1 MQIKVAQVI
10 GLNSD
15 QKAAQVI
22 SSVRDNDNT
31 FFAVLDLSC
40 DDAFTKGRQILSE
53 LSDFYFDFEGSP
65 SEKLNAT
72 SEEVKGKF
80 PEEEYSLLLSS
91 ISGKVLYLLSGG
103 NPAGKGDIEVHLK
116 RNEKLSSLLS
126 LGSESQLISGF
137 LQEGDRLLLST
148 KSLVNFL
155 GEDLSKSLDL
165 STGDFEQEIT
175 DRIGSTQV
183 EQQSLA
189 GLAIEM
195 VGETQEKEVI
205 PGIEEEQRDPYQE
218 SSAEEKGNIFGK
230 ALSVFG
236 GVLNFIKNYFP
247 KSGRGRLILAVLLI
261 LIIAS
266 GVGVKIKASK
276 DAEAQAQF
284 NQYLQS
290 AKDDFNGAKGLAS
303 LNPVEAKS
311 KLDSSLGNVDKA
323 IAIKPKNT
331 EALDLKKQIEGESG
345 SILKQS
351 EVSDFPVFLDLDLV
365 KSNFRAS
372 QMSLSSGK
380 LLLLD
385 SSVGTLISID
395 IAKKSNQILAGKEQL
410 GDAALATLNGTTAFI
425 YSGDKGILKIDTS
438 SKKVTTALKTDDNL
452 GEVKDIYGFASNIYV
467 LDAGKNMVWKYLAT
481 SDGYSTSREYF
492 TKGTTADLK
501 DALRM
506 QIESSIYI
514 LKSGGEILRFTK
526 GDKDN
531 FGYSG
536 LPSGVKDPKS
546 IFVSSDTDDFYVLDS
561 GNSRLLILTKT
572 GTYKGTITGAGFA
585 NASDLVVDEKGKK
598 VYLLEGSKI
607 YSVDLK

>member
-1 MQIKVAQVI
+1 M
-10 GLNSD
+10 
-15 QKAAQVI
+15 
-22 SSVRDNDNT
+22 
-31 FFAVLDLSC
+31 
-40 DDAFTKGRQILSE
+40 
-53 LSDFYFDFEGSP
+53 
-65 SEKLNAT
+65 
-72 SEEVKGKF
+72 
-80 PEEEYSLLLSS
+80 
-91 ISGKVLYLLSGG
+91 
-103 NPAGKGDIEVHLK
+103 
-116 RNEKLSSLLS
+116 
-126 LGSESQLISGF
+126 
-137 LQEGDRLLLST
+137 
-148 KSLVNFL
+148 
-155 GEDLSKSLDL
+155 
-165 STGDFEQEIT
+165 
-175 DRIGSTQV
+175 
-183 EQQSLA
+183 
-189 GLAIEM
+189 
-195 VGETQEKEVI
+195 
-205 PGIEEEQRDPYQE
+205 
-218 SSAEEKGNIFGK
+218 
-230 ALSVFG
+230 
-236 GVLNFIKNYFP
+236 
-247 KSGRGRLILAVLLI
+247 
-261 LIIAS
+261 
-266 GVGVKIKASK
+266 
-276 DAEAQAQF
+276 
-284 NQYLQS
+284 
-290 AKDDFNGAKGLAS
+290 
-303 LNPVEAKS
+303 
-311 KLDSSLGNVDKA
+311 
-323 IAIKPKNT
+323 
-331 EALDLKKQIEGESG
+331 
-345 SILKQS
+345 
-351 EVSDFPVFLDLDLV
+351 
-365 KSNFRAS
+365 
-372 QMSLSSGK
+372 
-380 LLLLD
+380 
-385 SSVGTLISID
+385 
-395 IAKKSNQILAGKEQL
+395 AGKEQL

>member
-1 MQIKVAQVI
+1 MIFSFVLSTVA
-10 GLNSD
+10 
-15 QKAAQVI
+15 
-22 SSVRDNDNT
+22 
-31 FFAVLDLSC
+31 
-40 DDAFTKGRQILSE
+40 
-53 LSDFYFDFEGSP
+53 
-65 SEKLNAT
+65 
-72 SEEVKGKF
+72 
-80 PEEEYSLLLSS
+80 
-91 ISGKVLYLLSGG
+91 
-103 NPAGKGDIEVHLK
+103 
-116 RNEKLSSLLS
+116 
-126 LGSESQLISGF
+126 GF
-137 LQEGDRLLLST
+137 L
-148 KSLVNFL
+148 
-155 GEDLSKSLDL
+155 
-165 STGDFEQEIT
+165 
-175 DRIGSTQV
+175 
-183 EQQSLA
+183 
-189 GLAIEM
+189 
-195 VGETQEKEVI
+195 
-205 PGIEEEQRDPYQE
+205 
-218 SSAEEKGNIFGK
+218 
-230 ALSVFG
+230 
-236 GVLNFIKNYFP
+236 
-247 KSGRGRLILAVLLI
+247 
-261 LIIAS
+261 
-266 GVGVKIKASK
+266 
-276 DAEAQAQF
+276 
-284 NQYLQS
+284 
-290 AKDDFNGAKGLAS
+290 
-303 LNPVEAKS
+303 
-311 KLDSSLGNVDKA
+311 NVDKA
-323 IAIKPKNT
+323 IAIKPKDA

-536 LPSGVKDPKS
+536 LPSGVKDLKS
-546 IFVSSDTDDFYVLDS
+546 IFVSSDSDDFYVLDS

-598 VYLLEGSKI
+598 VYLLDGGKI